1 MSYAT
6 QADLEKL
13 LPEKILLA
21 LTDDDNLGVIAVD
34 TVEAA
39 LETASITIDGY
50 LASRYALP
58 FVETPP
64 ILTKI
69 CVDLAGHLLHL
80 RRNQESELWQRQS
93 ENATRF
99 LEKLSNGGL
108 SLGAGDPIG
117 TGDKE
122 SLQVSA
128 PDALFGSDT
137 LDKY

>member
-13 LPEKILLA
+13 LPENILLG
-21 LTDDDNLGVIAVD
+21 LTDDNNLGVVAVD
-34 TVEAA
+34 KVDAA

-50 LASRYALP
+50 LASRYPLP
-58 FVETPP
+58 FAETPLV
-64 ILTKI
+64 LTKL

-80 RRNQESELWQRQS
+80 RRNQTSELWQKQS
-93 ENATRF
+93 ENAIRF
-99 LEKLSNGGL
+99 LEKLSSGAL
-108 SLGAGDPIG
+108 SLGSGDPSG

-128 PDALFGSDT
+128 PDALFDSDT